1 MKKMTAILSIVMIL
15 LTSVALAQS
24 PATPTDI
31 GTTPTDLRA
40 SGRDTVQRPSFDNF
54 GEALKAEPADV
65 AMYGDK
71 SCTTMVESS
80 GVYYRFVTNYDKK
93 AKKLWKEGQ
102 EETAADQVWPDQEFI
117 DYVCTLPVKYD
128 GEFTDQ
134 PLEQTELDQLLG
146 KTVAEAKKAGYQF
159 VPTRYEEAP
168 AEITCTLTKGYYEYQ
183 VIISESYDEYQECK
197 QKNRYDT
204 LTIKGISLSEM
215 MFSPRAWGI

>member
-1 MKKMTAILSIVMIL
+1 MKRMTAILSIVMIL

-31 GTTPTDLRA
+31 GATPTDLRA
-40 SGRDTVQRPSFDNF
+40 SNRETVQRPAFDNF

-65 AMYGDK
+65 AIYGDK

-80 GVYYRFVTNYDKK
+80 GIYYRFVAKYDNK

-102 EETAADQVWPDQEFI
+102 EEASTDQVWPGQEFI
-117 DYVCTLPVKYD
+117 DYICTLPVKYD

-134 PLEQTELDQLLG
+134 PVEQEELDQLLG

-159 VPTRYEEAP
+159 VPTRYDEAP
-168 AEITCTLTKGYYEYQ
+168 AEITGTLTKGYFEYQ
-183 VIISESYDEYQECK
+183 IIISESYDEYQEHK
-197 QKNRYDT
+197 QKNSYDD

-215 MFSPRAWGI
+215 MFSPKAWGI

>member
-31 GTTPTDLRA
+31 GATPTNLRA
-40 SGRDTVQRPSFDNF
+40 SDRDTVQRPAFDNF
-54 GEALKAEPADV
+54 GEALKANPSDV
-65 AMYGDK
+65 CIYTDK
-71 SCTTMVESS
+71 SCITMVESS

-134 PLEQTELDQLLG
+134 PLEQAELDQLLG

-159 VPTRYEEAP
+159 VPTRYDEAP

-183 VIISESYDEYQECK
+183 VIISESYDEYQERR
-197 QKNRYDT
+197 QKNSYDD

-215 MFSPRAWGI
+215 MFSPKAWGI